1 MISIIFVVETIIS
14 KLKIVTIMNS
24 LKSLL
29 LVACAFALMVACKN
43 DAGKGAAVETVA
55 TASSA
60 QEALPPSADNPAEVV
75 PVGPLTSITY
85 PETEFDFGEIEEG
98 EKVNHEFK
106 FKNTGKEPLVIS
118 KAQGSCGCTVPDWP
132 REPIPVGGEA
142 IIKVQYDS
150 RGKGK
155 SKAEGGRAENKR
167 VTITANTDPVNTYL
181 YIKGT
186 VYKTDAPES

>member
-1 MISIIFVVETIIS
+1 M
-14 KLKIVTIMNS
+14 KS

-29 LVACAFALMVACKN
+29 IVACVFAVTMACKN
-43 DAGKGAAVETVA
+43 DSSSNDARESLAATNTTTQPQA
-55 TASSA
+55 TT
-60 QEALPPSADNPAEVV
+60 NTPAETV
-75 PVGPLTSITY
+75 PVGPLTTISY

-98 EKVNHEFK
+98 EKVSHVFK
-106 FKNTGKEPLVIS
+106 FKNTGSEPLVIS

-132 REPIPVGGEA
+132 REPIPPGAEGE
-142 IIKVQYDS
+142 IKVQYDS

-155 SKAEGGRAENKR
+155 TRAEGGRAENKR

-186 VYKTDAPES
+186 VFKPDTPAG

>member
-1 MISIIFVVETIIS
+1 
-14 KLKIVTIMNS
+14 MNS

-29 LVACAFALMVACKN
+29 LLVSVIALTVACKN
-43 DAGKGAAVETVA
+43 DAGNDAARESVA
-55 TASSA
+55 TASTTTPNAPVTDS
-60 QEALPPSADNPAEVV
+60 PAEAV

-98 EKVNHEFK
+98 EKVTHVFK
-106 FKNTGKEPLVIS
+106 FKNTGSEPLVIS

-132 REPIPVGGEA
+132 REPIAVGAEGQ
-142 IIKVQYDS
+142 ISVQYDS
-150 RGKGK
+150 RGKGQTR
-155 SKAEGGRAENKR
+155 AEGGRAENKR

-186 VYKTDAPES
+186 VYKPDAPQG